1 MSEDTSYLADK
12 TDLSRG
18 VYVGHVAMGHGH
30 SRCYPGNAT
39 GQNEQYGQYRKVSKV
54 SKVRSR

>member
-12 TDLSRG
+12 ADLSRG

-39 GQNEQYGQYRKVSKV
+39 GQNEQNGQTVS
-54 SKVRSR
+54 